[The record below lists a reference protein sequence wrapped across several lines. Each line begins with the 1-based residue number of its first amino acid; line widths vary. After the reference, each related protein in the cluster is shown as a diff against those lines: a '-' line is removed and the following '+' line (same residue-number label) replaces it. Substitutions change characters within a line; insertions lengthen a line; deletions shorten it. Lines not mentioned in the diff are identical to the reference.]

1 MVKIKKTY
9 EINGRKS
16 NEILKAQT
24 KQKYKKEEWKKLHK
38 TIIHAMNYKS
48 FAFKQ

>member
-1 MVKIKKTY
+1 MEKYTY

-24 KQKYKKEEWKKLHK
+24 KQKKTKKKKNGR
-38 TIIHAMNYKS
+38 NYTR
-48 FAFKQ
+48 Q

>member
-1 MVKIKKTY
+1 MEKYTY

-24 KQKYKKEEWKKLHK
+24 KQKKKNGR
-38 TIIHAMNYKS
+38 NYTR
-48 FAFKQ
+48 Q

>member
-1 MVKIKKTY
+1 MEKYTY

-24 KQKYKKEEWKKLHK
+24 KQKRRMEETTQDNNSRNEL
-38 TIIHAMNYKS
+38 
-48 FAFKQ
+48 